1 MLTAILKY
9 ELKIFFPWN
18 MELSNETRL
27 SVRETKLELNLFCF
41 LKWPIFLA
49 VMLFV
54 QNCNAI
60 TVVSTLGMSLL
71 DYK

>member
-27 SVRETKLELNLFCF
+27 CERDELELNLFCF
-41 LKWPIFLA
+41 LKWPIFWA

-54 QNCNAI
+54 QNCNVI
-60 TVVSTLGMSLL
+60 TVVSTLGMPLL
-71 DYK
+71 EYK